1 MIHTIKEIVK
11 VESYKITLKFSTGEV
26 LIVDLA
32 EKIQEWGSSP
42 NSKFGE
48 LKKHEVFSQVKLDR
62 EFGSLMWDNGI
73 DLCPDVLYDLSGENK
88 KQHVA

>member
-11 VESYKITLKFSTGEV
+11 VEPHKITLKFNNGEV

-32 EKIQEWGSSP
+32 EKIQEWGSNP

-48 LKKHEVFSQVKLDR
+48 LKKHEVFLQVKLDR
-62 EFGSLMWDNGI
+62 EFGSLMRDNGI
-73 DLCPDVLYDLSGENK
+73 DLCPDMLYDISGGNK
-88 KQHVA
+88 KQDVA

>member
-1 MIHTIKEIVK
+1 MIHSVKEIVK
-11 VESYKITLKFSTGEV
+11 VEPYKITLKFSTGEV
-26 LIVDLA
+26 LIVDLT

-73 DLCPDVLYDLSGENK
+73 DLCPNMLYDLSGGSN